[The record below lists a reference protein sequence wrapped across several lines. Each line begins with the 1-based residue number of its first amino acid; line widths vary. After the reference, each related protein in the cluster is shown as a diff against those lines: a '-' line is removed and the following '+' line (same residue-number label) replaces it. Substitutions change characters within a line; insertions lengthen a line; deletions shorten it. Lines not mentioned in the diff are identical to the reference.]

1 MMGNA
6 AGADCYAEGNM
17 TASSSTQQSINL
29 EKHMPSRVELSIT
42 AITIDPVLQPRVD
55 GIDPDYVRALE
66 DVLDAVPPIRVV
78 EWDGQKILV
87 DGFQRV
93 AAFQNRGVTTVPV
106 EMVPAPADGDLKALA
121 FTLNAGHGRPFSQ
134 ADRRAEGT
142 RLLRRHPDWADREIG
157 RRCGLAQPTVAK
169 LRDELEASAQIE
181 QTDVRL
187 GRGGYTYTVG
197 TNAKQRPAGELP
209 DEGLGERVSGAV
221 GRMFTSEER
230 RQQRRLASYFKRLAV
245 ALEDGGDLA
254 GWESATDA
262 AEACRLVLG
271 DEDAADL
278 GERLGRT
285 SRNVLDVA
293 IALGY
298 DDDEDRA

>member
-1 MMGNA
+1 
-6 AGADCYAEGNM
+6 
-17 TASSSTQQSINL
+17 
-29 EKHMPSRVELSIT
+29 MPSQVELSIT
-42 AITIDPVLQPRVD
+42 AITIDPVLQPRVE

-106 EMVPAPADGDLKALA
+106 EMVPGPADGDLKALA

-142 RLLRRHPDWADREIG
+142 RLLRLHPVWADREIG

-169 LRDELEASAQIE
+169 LRTDLEESAQIE
-181 QTDVRL
+181 QTDVRV

-197 TNAKQRPAGELP
+197 TNAKQRSAGELP
-209 DEGLGERVSGAV
+209 DEGIGERLSGAV
-221 GRMFTSEER
+221 GGMFTSEER
-230 RQQRRLASYFKRLAV
+230 RQQRRIAGYFRRLV
-245 ALEDGGDLA
+245 IALEDGDDLA
-254 GWESATDA
+254 GWETPTNA
-262 AEACRLVLG
+262 ANACRLVLG
-271 DEDAADL
+271 EEAAADL
-278 GERLGRT
+278 GDRIGRT

-298 DDDEDRA
+298 WDDEDAA